1 MKDQKTEDSRK
12 ILSIEEYKKK
22 QKTVS
27 QTTATGDVLQTPS
40 EEEDKTASILVFNQK
55 ETSAPNRTGYPVSS
69 AENIIYMKNYLNSVG
84 VTDDFFEDVSS
95 PVQSFD
101 RNNII
106 MMSEYLKRKIPEQM
120 ESSDWTNNM
129 SPPHSPFQ
137 RWAAAVAVAVL
148 VMVALPFFF
157 NKHSSEGK
165 RDLAN
170 DKAIFN
176 GREPDQ
182 REFFEE
188 GQEARRGLQSL
199 PAENSS
205 LSINPSAIISAGRK
219 PTKEEQ
225 LNGY

>member
-1 MKDQKTEDSRK
+1 MKDQKTEDSQK

-22 QKTVS
+22 QKIAS

-40 EEEDKTASILVFNQK
+40 EERDKTASILVFDQKKTSTPNQTK
-55 ETSAPNRTGYPVSS
+55 YPVSS
-69 AENIIYMKNYLNSVG
+69 EKNIIYMKNYLSSVG
-84 VTDDFFEDVSS
+84 ISDDSFEDISS
-95 PVQSFD
+95 PVQTFD
-101 RNNII
+101 GDNIV

-129 SPPHSPFQ
+129 SPPHSTFQ
-137 RWAAAVAVAVL
+137 KWTAAVAVAVL
-148 VMVALPFFF
+148 VMVAFPFF
-157 NKHSSEGK
+157 NKYSNEEGQ
-165 RDLAN
+165 RGLAG
-170 DKAIFN
+170 DKAILN
-176 GREPDQ
+176 GQEPDQ
-182 REFFEE
+182 MELFEE

-205 LSINPSAIISAGRK
+205 LSINQSAIISAGRK

>member
-1 MKDQKTEDSRK
+1 MKDQKTEDSQK

-22 QKTVS
+22 QKIAS

-40 EEEDKTASILVFNQK
+40 EERDKTASILVFNQK
-55 ETSAPNRTGYPVSS
+55 KKSTSNQTKYPISS
-69 AENIIYMKNYLNSVG
+69 TKNIIYMKNYLSSVG
-84 VTDDFFEDVSS
+84 VNDDSFEDISA

-101 RNNII
+101 GDNIV

-129 SPPHSPFQ
+129 SPPHSTFQ
-137 RWAAAVAVAVL
+137 RWTAAVAVAVL
-148 VMVALPFFF
+148 VMVALPFF
-157 NKHSSEGK
+157 NESSNEEQRG
-165 RDLAN
+165 LAS
-170 DKAIFN
+170 DKAILN

-182 REFFEE
+182 RDLFEE

-205 LSINPSAIISAGRK
+205 LSINQSAIISAGRK